1 MREGPREREGG
12 PPLGPESLLAWCA
25 AHGVAAR
32 SLRPGV
38 PTPTVPEAA
47 AAVGVA
53 PERVLKSLV
62 FWVDGAPTLLVAA
75 GEDRLVYAKLAAA
88 FGTSRRRV
96 RLASADE
103 AFELTGFPVGA
114 MPPFGHRV
122 PLPTWVDAARVRPG
136 LEVVAG
142 GGARDVLIEVTT
154 DDLLRATAARSA
166 RLTDA
171 PDPTDDATEPTDDA
185 HRTPEAASAPPPS
198 RRSPA

>member
-1 MREGPREREGG
+1 VSEAAAS
-12 PPLGPESLLAWCA
+12 LGPESLLAWCA

-32 SLRPGV
+32 LLRPGV

-53 PERVLKSLV
+53 PDRVLKSLV
-62 FWVDGAPTLLVAA
+62 FWVDGAPTLVIAA
-75 GEDRLVYAKLAAA
+75 GEDRLVYPKLAAA
-88 FGTSRRRV
+88 SGTSRRRV

-103 AFELTGFPVGA
+103 ALELTGFPVGA

-142 GGARDVLIEVTT
+142 GGARDALIKVTT

-171 PDPTDDATEPTDDA
+171 TDDASDDA
-185 HRTPEAASAPPPS
+185 SDGTSRAAAAPPPS
-198 RRSPA
+198 PRSPA

>member
-1 MREGPREREGG
+1 MSEGPREREGPRG
-12 PPLGPESLLAWCA
+12 REDGAPLGPEALLAWCA

-32 SLRPGV
+32 LLRPGV

-62 FWVDGAPTLLVAA
+62 FWVDGAPTLVIAA
-75 GEDRLVYAKLAAA
+75 GEDRLVYPKLAAA
-88 FGTSRRRV
+88 LGTSRRRV

-103 AFELTGFPVGA
+103 ALELTGFPVGA
-114 MPPFGHRV
+114 MPPFGHRT

-142 GGARDVLIEVTT
+142 GGARDALIKVTT

-166 RLTDA
+166 PLTNATDA
-171 PDPTDDATEPTDDA
+171 TDRPSG
-185 HRTPEAASAPPPS
+185 AAESPPRAP
-198 RRSPA
+198 RSPA